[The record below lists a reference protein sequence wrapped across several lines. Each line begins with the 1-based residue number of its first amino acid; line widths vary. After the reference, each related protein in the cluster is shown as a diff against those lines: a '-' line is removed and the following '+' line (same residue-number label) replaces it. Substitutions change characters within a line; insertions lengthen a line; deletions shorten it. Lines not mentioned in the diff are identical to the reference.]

1 MNLFQC
7 VIEGKN
13 EPGHQ
18 AYVFAGIA
26 IYRKALSLKKVNL
39 HSSYKNIVSDGMG
52 G

>member
-26 IYRKALSLKKVNL
+26 IYRKAVFLKKSIYIL
-39 HSSYKNIVSDGMG
+39 LTKT
-52 G
+52 